1 MDRYSEMEM
10 TKIARA
16 EFKRG
21 RKLAISEFKE
31 KLKENWRIKARKMEI
46 MSGEVAIFELEDV
59 LEKTA
64 QEITE

>member
-59 LEKTA
+59 LDKTA
-64 QEITE
+64 QEIKE